1 MKSRQSKRSMASLF
15 IVSAVIMSFPLS
27 ALADSFTFNGPG
39 MRVQERKGWFGRHS
53 QSYDDALGNSVG
65 TKQGIF
71 HRTDRAGVFGNQAQ
85 VTQGPF
91 GNSVSVHGAD
101 GSPMVQSER
110 HWYGANNTTIDGNN
124 ILHSF
129 RSILGPSGP
138 APGQSSAPQQNPSYP

>member
-1 MKSRQSKRSMASLF
+1 MKSRQTKQSIAFLF
-15 IVSAVIMSFPLS
+15 IVSAVVISFPLS
-27 ALADSFTFNGPG
+27 AFADSFTFNGPG
-39 MRVQERKGWFGRHS
+39 MRVQERRGWFGRHS
-53 QSYDDALGNSVG
+53 QSYDDALGNSIG

-91 GNSVSVHGAD
+91 GNRISVHGA
-101 GSPMVQSER
+101 GGNPMVQSEH

-129 RSILGPSGP
+129 RSILQPPGGSTPPP
-138 APGQSSAPQQNPSYP
+138 AASPQNPSYP